1 MLCVD
6 LMGRI
11 LIIFLISK
19 DIDHLFLHCGVAP
32 GLGVFILSFGSY
44 LGDAEGARPA
54 HYLVWTVW

>member
-6 LMGRI
+6 LMGRV

-32 GLGVFILSFGSY
+32 G
-44 LGDAEGARPA
+44 
-54 HYLVWTVW
+54 